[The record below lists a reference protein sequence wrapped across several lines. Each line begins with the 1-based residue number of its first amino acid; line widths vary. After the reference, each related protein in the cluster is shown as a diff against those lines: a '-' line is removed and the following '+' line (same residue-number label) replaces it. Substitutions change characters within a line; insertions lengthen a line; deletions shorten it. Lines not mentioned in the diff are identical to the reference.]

1 MKSMLTYFPEPT
13 YELALSGG
21 VLYSYFAY
29 VAYITNTPPRIVY
42 HSLSLALTS
51 VWFHTTKTAPAFWV
65 DQIVLNSWVLSC
77 MYDAYTRHWMPVA
90 ITWLCIFYATLIFY
104 VGQAKRT
111 YAYHPSR
118 FWSIFFH
125 ITVHMFSTMVAIIN
139 VTMFSLP
146 K

>member
-1 MKSMLTYFPEPT
+1 MLTYFTEPA
-13 YELALSGG
+13 YELAMSGG
-21 VLYSYFAY
+21 TLFTYFAY
-29 VAYITNTPPRIVY
+29 VAYITDCPRRIVY
-42 HSLSLALTS
+42 HSLSLALSS
-51 VWFHTTKTAPAFWV
+51 VWFHTTKSAPAFWV
-65 DQIVLNSWVLSC
+65 DQVVLNSWVLSC

-104 VGQAKRT
+104 VGQANRT

-125 ITVHMFSTMVAIIN
+125 ISVHMVATMGAIIN
-139 VTMFSLP
+139 ITMFSLP